1 MRRREFIGGLLV
13 GSSFLLPRVSRAQLS
28 SKARRIA
35 IVAPA
40 RSIEEIRTSP
50 IYRAFLDEL
59 ARSGFAEGQN
69 LVVDRCSGDGHM
81 DSYPELA
88 RTVVNNDPEAI
99 LTSAGPMILALK
111 AATQSIPI
119 VTIIGDPV
127 VWGFAASL
135 ARPGANVTGVTV
147 DAGIELHGKRLGLL
161 REIRPEASRVAYLAS
176 SSAWKQ
182 PQAAMVRE
190 AAQASK
196 LSLTHVDL
204 GSNLND
210 ASYEAAFASTDWTKE
225 DLLLVSDEPEHLSRS
240 RILVDLTTSIRI
252 PTSYPFRDLV
262 VAGGLMAYYRDLLDA
277 FRQLGAQMGQILSG
291 QKPAEMPFRQPTNF
305 RLSINTKAA
314 QKIGVVLPQTWLVS
328 ADEVIE

>member
-1 MRRREFIGGLLV
+1 MRRREFIAGFV
-13 GSSFLLPRVSRAQLS
+13 GSSVLLPRVSRAQLS
-28 SKARRIA
+28 SKPRRIA
-35 IVAPA
+35 IVAPS
-40 RSIEEIRTSP
+40 RPIEELRTNP
-50 IYRAFLDEL
+50 TNRAFLDEL
-59 ARSGFAEGQN
+59 ARLGFVEGQN
-69 LVVDRCSGDGHM
+69 LVVDRYSGGGDM

-88 RTVVNNDPEAI
+88 RTVVNSNPEAI
-99 LTSAGPMILALK
+99 LTFAGPMTLALK

-127 VWGFAASL
+127 VWGLAASL

-190 AAQASK
+190 AAQASR
-196 LSLTHVDL
+196 LSLAHVDL
-204 GSNLND
+204 GSNLNG
-210 ASYEAAFASTDWTKE
+210 AAYETAFASTDWTKA
-225 DLLLVSDEPEHLSRS
+225 DILLVSDEPEHLSRI
-240 RILVDLTTSIRI
+240 RTLVDLVTSVGI
-252 PTSYPFRDLV
+252 PTCYPFRDLV
-262 VAGGLMAYYRDLLDA
+262 VAGGLMAYYRDLMDA
-277 FRQLGAQMGQILSG
+277 FRQLAAQMGQILSG
-291 QKPAEMPFRQPTNF
+291 QTPAEMPFRQPTNF

-314 QKIGVVLPQTWLVS
+314 QKIGVVLPQTLLVS

>member
-1 MRRREFIGGLLV
+1 MRRREFIGGFVGGSVLLT
-13 GSSFLLPRVSRAQLS
+13 RVSRAQPS
-28 SKARRIA
+28 SRPRRIA
-35 IVAPA
+35 IVAPSRPVA
-40 RSIEEIRTSP
+40 ELGTNP

-59 ARSGFAEGQN
+59 AELGFAEGQN
-69 LVVDRCSGDGHM
+69 LVVDRHSGGGHM

-88 RTVVNNDPEAI
+88 RTVVNSNPEAI
-99 LTSAGPMILALK
+99 LTSAGPMTLALK

-127 VWGFAASL
+127 AWALAASL

-161 REIRPEASRVAYLAS
+161 REVRPEASRVAYLAS

-196 LSLTHVDL
+196 LSLVRVDL
-204 GSNLND
+204 GNDLND
-210 ASYEAAFASTDWTKE
+210 AAYEKAFASTDWTKA
-225 DLLLVSDEPEHLSRS
+225 DMLLVSDEPEHLSRS
-240 RILVDLTTSIRI
+240 GILVDLATSARI
-252 PTSYPFRDLV
+252 PTCYPFRDLV
-262 VAGGLMAYYRDLLDA
+262 LAGGLMAYYRDLVDA

-291 QKPAEMPFRQPTNF
+291 QNPAEMPFRQPTNF

-314 QKIGVVLPQTWLVS
+314 QRIGVVLPQTLLVS

>member
-1 MRRREFIGGLLV
+1 
-13 GSSFLLPRVSRAQLS
+13 
-28 SKARRIA
+28 
-35 IVAPA
+35 
-40 RSIEEIRTSP
+40 
-50 IYRAFLDEL
+50 
-59 ARSGFAEGQN
+59 
-69 LVVDRCSGDGHM
+69 M

-88 RTVVNNDPEAI
+88 RTVVNSNPEAI
-99 LTSAGPMILALK
+99 LTAAGPMTLALK

-127 VWGFAASL
+127 VWGLAASL

-190 AAQASK
+190 AAQASR
-196 LSLTHVDL
+196 LSLAHVDL

-210 ASYEAAFASTDWTKE
+210 AAYETAFASTDWTKA
-225 DLLLVSDEPEHLSRS
+225 DVLLVSDEPEHLSHS
-240 RILVDLTTSIRI
+240 RTLVDLATSVRI
-252 PTSYPFRDLV
+252 PTCYPFRDLV

-277 FRQLGAQMGQILSG
+277 FRQLAAQMGQILSG
-291 QKPAEMPFRQPTNF
+291 QNPAEMPFRQPTNF

-314 QKIGVVLPQTWLVS
+314 QKIGVVLPQTLLVS

>member
-1 MRRREFIGGLLV
+1 
-13 GSSFLLPRVSRAQLS
+13 
-28 SKARRIA
+28 
-35 IVAPA
+35 VAP
-40 RSIEEIRTSP
+40 SHPIEELRTNP
-50 IYRAFLDEL
+50 VYRAFLEEL
-59 ARSGFAEGQN
+59 AHLGFAEGQN
-69 LVVDRCSGDGHM
+69 LIVDRYSGGGHM
-81 DSYPELA
+81 GSYPELA
-88 RTVVNNDPEAI
+88 RTVVSNEPEAI
-99 LTSAGPMILALK
+99 LTSAGPMTLALK

-127 VWGFAASL
+127 VWGLAASL

-182 PQAAMVRE
+182 PQAAMDRE

-196 LSLTHVDL
+196 LSLAHVDL

-210 ASYEAAFASTDWTKE
+210 AAYQTAFASTDWTKA
-225 DLLLVSDEPEHLSRS
+225 DMLLVSDEPEHLSRS
-240 RILVDLTTSIRI
+240 RTLVDLATSVRI
-252 PTSYPFRDLV
+252 PTCYPFRDLV
-262 VAGGLMAYYRDLLDA
+262 VAGGLMAYYRDLLEA
-277 FRQLGAQMGQILSG
+277 FRQLATQMEQILSG
-291 QKPAEMPFRQPTNF
+291 QTPAEMPFQQPTNF

-314 QKIGVVLPQTWLVS
+314 QKIAVVLPQALLVS

>member
-1 MRRREFIGGLLV
+1 MRRREFIGGLA
-13 GSSFLLPRVSRAQLS
+13 GSSVLLPHVSRAQVS
-28 SKARRIA
+28 QKPRRIA
-35 IVAPA
+35 IVAPS
-40 RSIEEIRTSP
+40 RSIQEVTTSP
-50 IYRAFLDEL
+50 IYRAFLNEL
-59 ARSGFAEGQN
+59 ARLGFAEGQN
-69 LVVDRCSGDGHM
+69 LVVDRYSGDGHM

-88 RTVVNNDPEAI
+88 RTVASNNPDAI
-99 LTSAGPMILALK
+99 LTSAGPMTLALK

-135 ARPGANVTGVTV
+135 ARPGGNVTGVTV
-147 DAGIELHGKRLGLL
+147 DAGIELNGKRLGLL

-196 LSLTHVDL
+196 LSLAHVDL

-210 ASYEAAFASTDWTKE
+210 AAYQTAFASTDWTKA

-240 RILVDLTTSIRI
+240 RTLVDLATSVRI
-252 PTSYPFRDLV
+252 PTCYPFRDLV
-262 VAGGLMAYYRDLLDA
+262 VAGGLMAYYRDLIDA

-291 QKPAEMPFRQPTNF
+291 QNPAEMPFRQPTNF

-314 QKIGVVLPQTWLVS
+314 QKIGVVLPQTLLVS

>member
-1 MRRREFIGGLLV
+1 MRRREFIRGLV
-13 GSSFLLPRVSRAQLS
+13 GSSVLLPRASRASRL
-28 SKARRIA
+28 RRIA

-40 RSIEEIRTSP
+40 RSVEEVTTSP

-59 ARSGFAEGQN
+59 ARLGFTEGQT
-69 LVVDRCSGDGHM
+69 LVVDRYSGYGHM
-81 DSYPELA
+81 DSYSELA
-88 RTVVNNDPEAI
+88 RTVVNNSPDAI
-99 LTSAGPMILALK
+99 LTSAGPMTLALK
-111 AATQSIPI
+111 AVTQSIPI

-127 VWGFAASL
+127 VWGLAASL
-135 ARPGANVTGVTV
+135 ARPGANVTGVTI

-161 REIRPEASRVAYLAS
+161 REIRPEASRIAYVAS
-176 SSAWKQ
+176 SFAWKQ

-196 LSLTHVDL
+196 LSLAHVDL
-204 GSNLND
+204 GSSLND
-210 ASYEAAFASTDWTKE
+210 AAYEAAFASTDWTKT
-225 DLLLVSDEPEHLSRS
+225 DLLLVSDEPEHLSHS
-240 RILVDLTTSIRI
+240 RILVDLATNVRT
-252 PTSYPFRDLV
+252 PAGYPFRDLV

-291 QKPAEMPFRQPTNF
+291 QSPAEMPFRQPTNF

-314 QKIGVVLPQTWLVS
+314 QKIGVVLPQILLIS

>member
-1 MRRREFIGGLLV
+1 MRRREFIGGFV
-13 GSSFLLPRVSRAQLS
+13 SSSVLLPRASRAQLS
-28 SKARRIA
+28 SRPRRIA
-35 IVAPA
+35 IVAPS
-40 RSIEEIRTSP
+40 RSIEELRTNP

-59 ARSGFAEGQN
+59 ARLGFAEGQN
-69 LVVDRCSGDGHM
+69 LVVDRYSGDGHM

-88 RTVVNNDPEAI
+88 RTVVNNNPEAI
-99 LTSAGPMILALK
+99 LTSAGPMTLALK

-161 REIRPEASRVAYLAS
+161 REMRPEASRVVYLAS

-204 GSNLND
+204 GGNLND
-210 ASYEAAFASTDWTKE
+210 AAYETAFVSTNWTKE
-225 DLLLVSDEPEHLSRS
+225 DVLLVSDEPEHLSRS
-240 RILVDLTTSIRI
+240 RTLVDLATSVRV
-252 PTSYPFRDLV
+252 PTCYPFRDLV

-291 QKPAEMPFRQPTNF
+291 QNPAEMPFQQPTNF

-314 QKIGVVLPQTWLVS
+314 QKIGVALPQTLLVS